1 MSNLEMPV
9 VIHLR
14 RARGRRYAHT
24 ADDCTRGVVGVQLFI
39 LRRFGVCTFYN
50 YLLYCKKNTR
60 ILGVDLRCIYNST
73 IKKYLV

>member
-1 MSNLEMPV
+1 MPV

-50 YLLYCKKNTR
+50 YLLYCKK
-60 ILGVDLRCIYNST
+60 IYQGYSGVFDKI
-73 IKKYLV
+73 

>member
-1 MSNLEMPV
+1 MPV

-50 YLLYCKKNTR
+50 YLLYCKK
-60 ILGVDLRCIYNST
+60 IYRS
-73 IKKYLV
+73 I